1 MPALK
6 NAKWEAFC
14 QHLVKDGN
22 TVEQA
27 HILAG
32 FAHHRQNAYTLFKRK
47 PIKDRYDE
55 LMERRHG
62 REHDAHNRA
71 VERLAITKE
80 SVLAELAKIAFA
92 NMQDYMKVGEDGQP
106 SLNFKDLTRD
116 QAAALAE
123 ITVEEFVDGRS
134 DKRRVR
140 RVKFKLASKQDALVA
155 LGKHLGLFIERHEIG
170 GPGDFARMTDDEL
183 QQALVGQAEALG
195 LPEDAIA
202 GLLTYRKTETE
213 PESTEQ
219 KVEGETE

>member
-6 NAKWEAFC
+6 NAKHEIFC
-14 QHLVKDGN
+14 QELAKGKTDL
-22 TVEQA
+22 EA
-27 HILAG
+27 HGLAG
-32 FAHHRQNAYTLFKRK
+32 YKANRHNAHTLKNKEYIKKR
-47 PIKDRYDE
+47 YNE
-55 LMERRHG
+55 LMERRIVF
-62 REHDAHNRA
+62 ENRSNELA
-71 VERLAITKE
+71 IERLSITKE
-80 SVLAELAKIAFA
+80 AILGELAKIAFA

-134 DKRRVR
+134 DKRQVR

-213 PESTEQ
+213 PESTGQ